1 MEENPVN
8 VFLGALLTFTLL
20 IPASFANANPQSGAQ
35 RTFLFASHA
44 VREPISDEDS
54 RINLTSFGHI
64 NATAMADRAA
74 CTLTHS
80 VEIADTLGIYDKSS
94 EDSFIL
100 KDDLDRNNSE
110 YLADLLGLYLRQEF
124 VLLFFDEPNGGDRRW
139 VIETAQPWQT
149 VVAKLRELKLTPITV
164 RIKKAK
170 TEVWF
175 IDMGNK
181 RAADMKLFTSD
192 VNGQASATPGVA
204 ELLGNPDREMAVSEW
219 RQKIHAFEQGSGQHL
234 SVQLSSNIWISAAA
248 VHTCSKEMS
257 LP

>member
-1 MEENPVN
+1 VK
-8 VFLGALLTFTLL
+8 VSLCALLSIAVMLPTLS
-20 IPASFANANPQSGAQ
+20 AMANPQAGAN
-35 RTFLFASHA
+35 RTFLFASPA
-44 VREPISDEDS
+44 IREPISDEDS
-54 RINLTSFGHI
+54 RIRLTSFEHI
-64 NATAMADRAA
+64 NAAAVADRAA

-80 VEIADTLGIYDKSS
+80 VEMADTLGIYDKSS
-94 EDSFIL
+94 ENSLIL
-100 KDDLDRNNSE
+100 QDDLDRKNSE

-124 VLLFFDEPNGGDRRW
+124 VLLFFDELRGGDRRW

-164 RIKKAK
+164 RIKKDQ

-234 SVQLSSNIWISAAA
+234 SVQLSSNIWISATA
-248 VHTCSKEMS
+248 VHTCSKVMS